1 MKKLLS
7 FALLLGTFNAFSW
20 GLTGHRI
27 VGHIA
32 MDHLNPEV
40 RSHILETLGGE
51 DLAQVSN
58 WMDFIKSEPSYDSLN
73 AWHYCTVE
81 SVDHL
86 DHHEHP
92 DKGDVWMA
100 IDKFLNEI
108 TTQEYSVDEAF
119 ALRALA
125 HLIGDVHQ
133 PLHCGNGTDM
143 GGNQVKVKF
152 FWESSNLHRVW
163 DSGLI
168 DYWKMSYTEYSTWI
182 MGTVT
187 PEHIQSWKGTTT
199 KDWVRESVEMREQC
213 YSTMG
218 DPERMGYRYVYDNT
232 ELLHLRL
239 AQAGVRLADALNQ
252 AYAARG

>member
-1 MKKLLS
+1 MKPLPY
-7 FALLLGTFNAFSW
+7 APWPT
-20 GLTGHRI
+20 
-27 VGHIA
+27 
-32 MDHLNPEV
+32 
-40 RSHILETLGGE
+40 
-51 DLAQVSN
+51 
-58 WMDFIKSEPSYDSLN
+58 
-73 AWHYCTVE
+73 
-81 SVDHL
+81 
-86 DHHEHP
+86 
-92 DKGDVWMA
+92 
-100 IDKFLNEI
+100 
-108 TTQEYSVDEAF
+108 
-119 ALRALA
+119 
-125 HLIGDVHQ
+125 LIGDVHQ

-239 AQAGVRLADALNQ
+239 AQGRRAPRGRPQPSLCRTRLRKIFGTIKKAALG
-252 AYAARG
+252 AAFFMLQ

>member
-1 MKKLLS
+1 MRALLS
-7 FALLLGTFNAFSW
+7 IAFASLSTAVFAW
-20 GLTGHRI
+20 GLTGHRVI
-27 VGHIA
+27 GHIA

-40 RSHILETLGGE
+40 KAHIINTLNGE
-51 DLAQVSN
+51 DLAMVAN
-58 WMDFIKSEPSYDSLN
+58 WMDFIKSEPSYDSLK

-81 SVDHL
+81 SLDHL
-86 DHHEHP
+86 DHHKHP

-100 IDKFLNEI
+100 INKFLKEI
-108 TTQEYSVDEAF
+108 ETQNYSVDEAF

-152 FWESSNLHRVW
+152 FRESSNLHRVW

-168 DYWKMSYTEYSTWI
+168 DYWNMSYTEYSTWI
-182 MGTVT
+182 MSTVT

-213 YSTMG
+213 YSTMV